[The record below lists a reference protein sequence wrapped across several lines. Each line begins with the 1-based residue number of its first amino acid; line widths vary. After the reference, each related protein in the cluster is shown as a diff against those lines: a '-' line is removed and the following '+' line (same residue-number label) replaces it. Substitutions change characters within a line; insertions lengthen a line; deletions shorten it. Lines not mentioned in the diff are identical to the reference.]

1 MSETLYGL
9 LGVLGGALATSAA
22 AYWGPLQVQREQ
34 SKAARREA
42 ESARD
47 EARRQSQ
54 KEGELNRIISM
65 RKATRAWSDL
75 LARTIQDLGLG
86 RPVQIEDFDAAAAD
100 ASDQAQLALDHALHD
115 GIWIHQSSYGYPA
128 HRSPAEGRSH
138 EQARVLAAL
147 RRVTELIRE
156 AAINQAHLDD
166 SRSEELKR
174 ALDLADEARAALATA
189 LLNRLE
195 QIMEITTIGGPVAR
209 SSSDEQDD
217 SSPPLA
223 QGSPRVGREVTV
235 EGANGAVTVRAP
247 RRDSAELDSPD
258 SRPAH
263 PDWATL
269 AAAATRDPS
278 RWRLLLSP
286 RRRRRP

>member
-1 MSETLYGL
+1 M
-9 LGVLGGALATSAA
+9 
-22 AYWGPLQVQREQ
+22 QREQ
-34 SKAARREA
+34 SRAARREA

-54 KEGELNRIISM
+54 KEGEVNRIISM

-86 RPVQIEDFDAAAAD
+86 RPVRIEDFDAAVAD
-100 ASDQAQLALDHALHD
+100 AGDQAQLALDHALLD
-115 GIWIHQSSYGYPA
+115 GIWIYQSSYGYPA
-128 HRSPAEGRSH
+128 HRAPAGGRSH

-174 ALDLADEARAALATA
+174 ALDVADEARAALATS

-195 QIMEITTIGGPVAR
+195 QIMEITTIGGPA
-209 SSSDEQDD
+209 
-217 SSPPLA
+217 A
-223 QGSPRVGREVTV
+223 V
-235 EGANGAVTVRAP
+235 EGADDAVTVRSP
-247 RRDSAELDSPD
+247 RRDSAELGSPD
-258 SRPAH
+258 SRAAG
-263 PDWATL
+263 PDWAAL
-269 AAAATRDPS
+269 AAAAPATRDPG
-278 RWRLLLSP
+278 RWRLPFSP

>member
-1 MSETLYGL
+1 LGAESEKIEVMSETLYGL
-9 LGVLGGALATSAA
+9 LGVLGGALVTSAA

-34 SKAARREA
+34 SRAALREA

-54 KEGELNRIISM
+54 KEGEVNRIISM

-86 RPVQIEDFDAAAAD
+86 RPVRIEDFDAAVAD
-100 ASDQAQLALDHALHD
+100 AGDQAQLALDHALLD
-115 GIWIHQSSYGYPA
+115 GIWIYQSSYGYPA
-128 HRSPAEGRSH
+128 HRAPAGGRSH

-174 ALDLADEARAALATA
+174 ALDVAD
-189 LLNRLE
+189 
-195 QIMEITTIGGPVAR
+195 
-209 SSSDEQDD
+209 
-217 SSPPLA
+217 
-223 QGSPRVGREVTV
+223 
-235 EGANGAVTVRAP
+235 
-247 RRDSAELDSPD
+247 
-258 SRPAH
+258 
-263 PDWATL
+263 
-269 AAAATRDPS
+269 
-278 RWRLLLSP
+278 
-286 RRRRRP
+286 